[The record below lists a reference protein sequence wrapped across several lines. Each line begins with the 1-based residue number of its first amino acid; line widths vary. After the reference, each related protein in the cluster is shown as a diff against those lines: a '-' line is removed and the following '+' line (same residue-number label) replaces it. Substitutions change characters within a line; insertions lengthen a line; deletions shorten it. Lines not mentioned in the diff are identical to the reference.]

1 MYADASCLA
10 FVPQSARFMQSL
22 PPRSG
27 FGGKHQ
33 PERPSSCPCRK
44 PEDSGNL
51 HKNDATDSGRNE
63 RVCNIFRRRFSGLPS
78 LPPPVVNGLRMA
90 SEATTPC
97 FAPKYRKIGNRGI
110 FATFPAGKPET
121 SDFFATKYGG
131 FAWKVRRFV
140 PKKSDVFG
148 HKTRHFMNLPT
159 HFFSFL
165 PRNPMNSTVIGMCLS
180 HTIDNTGW
188 QNNKIRSKIRS
199 KRDAM
204 PCQNF

>member
-1 MYADASCLA
+1 MLMLPVWHSYHSLQDSCN
-10 FVPQSARFMQSL
+10 
-22 PPRSG
+22 
-27 FGGKHQ
+27 
-33 PERPSSCPCRK
+33 PCRHGQDLEVSLSPK
-44 PEDSGNL
+44 GLHPVRAASAPSRNPEHPGNV
-51 HKNDATDSGRNE
+51 HKNAATYSGRNA

-110 FATFPAGKPET
+110 FAPFPAGKPET

-148 HKTRHFMNLPT
+148 HKTRHFMNFPP

-165 PRNPMNSTVIGMCLS
+165 P
-180 HTIDNTGW
+180 
-188 QNNKIRSKIRS
+188 
-199 KRDAM
+199 
-204 PCQNF
+204 